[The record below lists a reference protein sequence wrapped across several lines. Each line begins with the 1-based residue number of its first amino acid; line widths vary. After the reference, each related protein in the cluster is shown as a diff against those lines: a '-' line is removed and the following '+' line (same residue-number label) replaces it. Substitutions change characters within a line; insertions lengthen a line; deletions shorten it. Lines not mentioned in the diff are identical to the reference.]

1 MSHRADLSHGI
12 WGYGIRSPPCANLS
26 TLFPLFFF
34 FPFHI
39 LPFPHCSCRLIEFHL
54 LYIIASPFGSSSPVS
69 CRLGLAPP
77 PPFVYSIFHSYFIK
91 EKTDRGESPLITQSL
106 FWRLNFHCRVSA
118 GSNAQASSAPPP
130 PLLDPLSAV

>member
-1 MSHRADLSHGI
+1 MASGGMASALLPAPISP
-12 WGYGIRSPPCANLS
+12 RSFRS
-26 TLFPLFFF
+26 F
-34 FPFHI
+34 
-39 LPFPHCSCRLIEFHL
+39 
-54 LYIIASPFGSSSPVS
+54 SSSLFTFSLSPTAHVDS
-69 CRLGLAPP
+69 LNFTFFISSHLPSAHRLPSAAGSGSPPP